1 MHGHFDAAMLIAIGV
16 VSQDVNSAR
25 PDAPVVR
32 DVKRARRTAYATRMR
47 SALAR
52 ALDHAARAVEPPTG
66 LRRPPR
72 TRRPSS
78 AFLRR

>member
-32 DVKRARRTAYATRMR
+32 DVKRARRTACATRMR

-52 ALDHAARAVEPPTG
+52 ALDHAARAVEPPAG
-66 LRRPPR
+66 LRRPSR

-78 AFLRR
+78 SFLRR